1 MESKKGIW
9 LRTKDDGVL
18 LFKNINL
25 SQQESDKEEKKD
37 PDAVEH
43 SKETVI
49 HEFEEDVQPFT
60 HGSKYFHTEMQVFCT
75 VTDRTEGEDGK
86 LTSIKINMPT
96 LQMEGVPVD
105 IDENSEKILQSSM
118 DIYLRGVQKSGSKF
132 TVQGTYNLNRS
143 LKENMAL
150 VFQSLGQN
158 MGNFK
163 LFHNQKIL
171 SLSEDFSEI
180 YESGKD
186 TYIYA
191 FECLGKPRMF
201 RRFPRCYE
209 GGTWSCGG
217 SADAIAFTPNKDITV
232 AGFQFFCPK
241 EDSQCEMKYKITID
255 DVVVEETEAQ
265 VYSDWEDTYY
275 KSVFLEK
282 NHPAKANSRIN
293 ILIKIAKSLENSQY
307 TNTYYGTE
315 GNDVG
320 NIENED
326 IGLFSIS
333 YGTDCC
339 NGTSESSGQIPAIF
353 YYLG

>member
-191 FECLGKPRMF
+191 LNVLASREC
-201 RRFPRCYE
+201 
-209 GGTWSCGG
+209 S
-217 SADAIAFTPNKDITV
+217 
-232 AGFQFFCPK
+232 
-241 EDSQCEMKYKITID
+241 EDSQD
-255 DVVVEETEAQ
+255 DTRVELGHVEEVQMPLLSLQTKILLLLDFNFFALKKIH
-265 VYSDWEDTYY
+265 S
-275 KSVFLEK
+275 EK
-282 NHPAKANSRIN
+282 
-293 ILIKIAKSLENSQY
+293 
-307 TNTYYGTE
+307 
-315 GNDVG
+315 
-320 NIENED
+320 
-326 IGLFSIS
+326 
-333 YGTDCC
+333 
-339 NGTSESSGQIPAIF
+339 
-353 YYLG
+353 